1 MELDKRIKIGKTYL
15 DCFDTDTA
23 MQFVGKKCYFGG
35 DVTDFAD
42 ISKLTCTMLHSV
54 DNSKAPYNYYKDGF
68 LSSAEFILPYAWVK
82 ERKAKKYR
90 PYSLE
95 EFKERFNIG
104 WIMRFRGKHSHAEY
118 ALIFNGY
125 ADFHDGDEPVIVLG
139 SNEYTLKELFED
151 YEWMEIGLEGYHP
164 FGVEEQL

>member
-42 ISKLTCTMLHSV
+42 ISKLTCTMLYSV

-68 LSSAEFILPYAWVK
+68 LFSAEFILPCAWV
-82 ERKAKKYR
+82 EEEPSYR
-90 PYSLE
+90 PYTLE
-95 EFKERFNIG
+95 EFTKQY
-104 WIMRFRGKHSHAEY
+104 S
-118 ALIFNGY
+118 L
-125 ADFHDGDEPVIVLG
+125 GDEIILRRKDSRSKILHKLFTAFNES
-139 SNEYTLKELFED
+139 SNNEIKLESYTYGFKDLYKEYELYTSD
-151 YEWMEIGLEGYHP
+151 GWKP
-164 FGVEEQL
+164 FGVEE